1 MRWIKGLG
9 RTFLFSYV
17 LFDTIFHVLVIG
29 LINKS
34 IYDLSNFLPR
44 ESNQATWYGASK
56 LLASYLW
63 NLNFGSRNL
72 SLNWFLSDAMISL
85 GLSHLRGHVYFMYIL
100 ATIAN
105 VRDPIVVFPVDLT
118 VDDSLSSLQETL
130 GYFGSIDL
138 FTSMTIIPICC
149 LATEFQNLQVF

>member
-1 MRWIKGLG
+1 
-9 RTFLFSYV
+9 
-17 LFDTIFHVLVIG
+17 
-29 LINKS
+29 
-34 IYDLSNFLPR
+34 
-44 ESNQATWYGASK
+44 
-56 LLASYLW
+56 
-63 NLNFGSRNL
+63 
-72 SLNWFLSDAMISL
+72 MISL
-85 GLSHLRGHVYFMYIL
+85 GLSHLRGHVYFMYVL

-105 VRDPIVVFPVDLT
+105 VRDPIVVFPDDLT